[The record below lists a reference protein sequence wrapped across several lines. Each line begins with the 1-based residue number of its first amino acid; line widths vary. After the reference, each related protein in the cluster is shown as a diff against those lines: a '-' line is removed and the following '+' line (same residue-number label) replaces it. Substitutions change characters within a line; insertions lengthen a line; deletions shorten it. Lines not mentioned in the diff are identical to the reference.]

1 SESRKTVSATVISGG
16 AHVRS
21 KDERQSRLSRPIG
34 AFFLLSAPKTL
45 AGDAVDLR
53 GKQGIPRDLKGNNP
67 PERSLHTIEPPSP
80 SVGDLRCG
88 SQTTVL
94 INREN
99 VPCTSSPRL
108 LS

>member
-1 SESRKTVSATVISGG
+1 MSVARMNGRALLVA
-16 AHVRS
+16 
-21 KDERQSRLSRPIG
+21 LIG

-80 SVGDLRCG
+80 SVGDKSPG
-88 SQTTVL
+88 DTT
-94 INREN
+94 NTG
-99 VPCTSSPRL
+99 VPATAGGLPPSGNAGVGVTVKPYIPPTRPIPR
-108 LS
+108 